1 MFNGWLKPPNNRILF
16 NDFYLNIGKFLNDSN
31 GEIRI
36 RIHFLKF
43 EESGILVNQ
52 LNLNVGNMVV
62 CYDLNIKVGIRINNP
77 LEDGVDMITGKPSK
91 QRVVFARAY

>member
-1 MFNGWLKPPNNRILF
+1 M
-16 NDFYLNIGKFLNDSN
+16 
-31 GEIRI
+31 
-36 RIHFLKF
+36 
-43 EESGILVNQ
+43 VNQ